1 MKFLSDI
8 LAKAGL
14 TVDGVVTLNN
24 TATGQTPASNDNST
38 KLATTAW
45 VRTFVQPYSLPIAS
59 TSILGGIKV
68 GTGLSIDAGSG
79 ILSVTGGGAASIKST
94 QTFTATA
101 AQTVFTI
108 TGGYSVGLIDVFL
121 NGVYLSPNQTTATN
135 GTSITLGDAALAGDI
150 IDVIVASPVYEGA
163 TTTTDQLSEGT
174 TNLYFTNARAR
185 AAISLT
191 TTGTSGAATYTS
203 GVLNIPQYQGVLT
216 NPVTGTGT
224 TNYLPKFTGAS
235 TIGNSQIFDN
245 GTNVGIGTITPLG
258 ILHLFVSAAT
268 TRMLLDGNAG
278 QSKIIT
284 YRTNGLQRFG
294 LYVNNTAESGSNV
307 GSDFQVRA
315 YNDAGTLLSTPLFI
329 KRSTGNVGVNTI
341 TPAYQLDVNGTGRI
355 SGVLTLSS
363 TISNG
368 TYTYTLPSATGTL
381 ALTSELSSY
390 VPTSRTLTIN
400 GTTYDLT
407 ANRTWTLTTA
417 NISEVTNLYYTDA
430 RARAAISVT
439 GSGSYDSATGVIT
452 VTGGVTSVNTL
463 TGAVVLTTTNIAEG
477 TNLYYTQARFDTA
490 FTAKSTTNLTE
501 GTNLYYTT
509 ARANADFDTRLAT
522 KSTTNLSEGTNLYY
536 TDTRVGTYLT
546 NNSYATQTYVNTAV
560 SNLVDAAPGTLDTL
574 NELAAALGDDPN
586 FATTV
591 ATSIGTKE
599 PAITAGTT
607 GQYWRGD
614 KSWQTLP
621 IYTLSGLGGV
631 PTTRTITING
641 TAQDLSADRTFTINS
656 MVYPGAGIALSTGSA
671 WGTSITDNSANWNT
685 AFGWGNHAS
694 GGYLT
699 TALAATT
706 YASLTGAYANPAFVA
721 SLAWSKITGAPAFI
735 TSYTE
740 VDTLATVT
748 GRGNS
753 TTSSITVNGDMNSTG
768 IVYSRANQTTS
779 YTTAALWTQS
789 FGSTLTGIAFHIS
802 GVVGRMLYMNTTD
815 ANLYWNGTALV
826 YNSGTWSINV
836 TGNAATATNVAY
848 SGLTGTVPTWNQNTT
863 GSAATAG
870 SSNFLSLQGTANLR
884 TITSAGIYR
893 EEQPDS
899 GFSYTTTLN
908 MNSSDG
914 RQQLTIER
922 GGGGMKFRG
931 STSGS
936 GDISWSDWRNVWHSS
951 NLTNLNQL
959 TNGPGYITGYT
970 ETDTLATVTARGAT
984 TTSTIIINGGVVHPL
999 AISSSQRYQMQVRN
1013 TSNSINSGYGWWW
1026 FMDTNFNMGF
1036 HADGASDRFTL
1047 TRDGNLSVSGTLSGS
1062 NLSGTNT
1069 GDQTNISGYSASVI
1083 HSSARTD
1090 SASYNV
1096 VWAAGNPSQMYSCDA
1111 VRIQSSTGTIFATRS
1126 SAPMSATVA
1135 DGNWDTSFSNTPVST
1150 MAWGGDISAGGPTGT
1165 WWFQMNMRHSN
1176 ASNLWGTQLAYGW
1189 EDNANQLYQRNV
1201 TGGSWS
1207 GWVRY
1212 LNSGN
1217 YNSYAPTLT
1226 GTGASG
1232 TWGISITGN
1241 AGSVSGLTLTSS
1253 ANGINPDSVTQNQI
1267 GYNTSVSLFGQTDG
1281 GLYSSAYSSNW
1292 IHQIYGDFRTGQI
1305 AIRGKQNG
1313 TWQAWRTVWDSSN
1326 LTNLNQLT
1334 NGPGYITSSGSISGT
1349 ASNITA
1355 YTINQSVGTGNSPTF
1370 AGLTVSG
1377 PVYQGLSNQGVISLL
1392 SDVVVG
1398 QTNNYF
1404 RLYLPQGYYDN
1415 RNGGTATIK
1424 IVWGMLHAGVTYSQE
1439 YKLTFG
1445 TNHGA
1450 GGNYLH
1456 SSQVTKTYSDQ
1467 NPESYGGYLMDQTP
1481 SVDFYHD
1488 MSGGYINF
1496 NVKGY
1501 QSYNTHRVVAV
1512 DIVGGGV
1519 GTPTLTYY
1527 GASSPGGSA
1536 LTVKDIPYASTAG
1549 SANSVAWTNVSSRPT
1564 ALSSFTNDVAL
1575 PLNGNW
1581 VGNTGMNDQ
1590 KLYLRTNGDNNHY
1603 IWNAADD
1610 WEEIV
1615 AYFGTGLRIAA
1626 SNATTLAT
1634 FTTSGLTVTGAI
1646 STSGALTVAGTTTLN
1661 TQVNI
1666 NRHIDANTGWG
1677 SASGNTIFVGWNG
1690 GKVVL
1695 GSNANGGHDYASGIA
1710 VASVVS
1716 TNPFFCFQDITAY
1729 SDARVKDNIQIV
1741 ENAVEKIKAIRGVT
1755 YTRSDNVDKVK
1766 RHAGVL
1772 AQEVLKVLPEVVNG
1786 SEDSV
1791 YSVAYGNMAA
1801 LFIEAIKEQQTQI
1814 ESQKSEIDEL
1824 KDLVQQLINR

>member
-185 AAISLT
+185 AAISETVTGLDYNSST
-191 TTGTSGAATYTS
+191 GVLSITTGYGIPTTASQTTWDAAYNDKINS
-203 GVLNIPQYQGVLT
+203 AA
-216 NPVTGTGT
+216 VTGTT
-224 TNYLPKFTGAS
+224 TKT
-235 TIGNSQIFDN
+235 
-245 GTNVGIGTITPLG
+245 
-258 ILHLFVSAAT
+258 
-268 TRMLLDGNAG
+268 
-278 QSKIIT
+278 
-284 YRTNGLQRFG
+284 
-294 LYVNNTAESGSNV
+294 
-307 GSDFQVRA
+307 
-315 YNDAGTLLSTPLFI
+315 
-329 KRSTGNVGVNTI
+329 
-341 TPAYQLDVNGTGRI
+341 
-355 SGVLTLSS
+355 LTL
-363 TISNG
+363 TQQDGG
-368 TYTYTLPSATGTL
+368 T
-381 ALTSELSSY
+381 
-390 VPTSRTLTIN
+390 V
-400 GTTYDLT
+400 T
-407 ANRTWTLTTA
+407 ATWTDDNTDAVTSVFGRTGVVVAVSGDYTTTLVT
-417 NISEVTNLYYTDA
+417 EGTNLYYTDA
-430 RARAAISVT
+430 RSRAAISVT
-439 GSGSYDSATGVIT
+439 GSGSYDSATGIIT

-501 GTNLYYTT
+501 GTNLYYTS

-522 KSTTNLSEGTNLYY
+522 KSTSNLSEGTNLYY

-621 IYTLSGLGGV
+621 VYTLSGLGGV

-699 TALAATT
+699 TASAAST
-706 YASLTGAYANPAFVA
+706 YVSLSGSYANPSWIT
-721 SLAWSKITGAPAFI
+721 SLAYSKITGVPAFI

-870 SSNFLSLQGTANLR
+870 SSNFLSLQSTANLR

-899 GFSYTTTLN
+899 GFYYTTTLN

-914 RQQLTIER
+914 RQQLTIAR
-922 GGGGMKFRG
+922 GGDGMKFRG
-931 STSGS
+931 TTSGS

-970 ETDTLATVTARGAT
+970 ETDTLATVVARGSSTSSSIT
-984 TTSTIIINGGVVHPL
+984 TAGIIVSTADVDVRVNRGRFQVWNNAGTGNLGYRIRTDEGGGWRWQFVDGGNTEYFGVAYSTGVLTLRPSSGTIIERGGFTDFIGYNASYGSYIGGGVSNGSNYLYAGGYFYDGSTIRTLIHSGNIGSQSVSTASTASTVTHYASRDDGTSYNVVWAAGNPSHMYSCDAVRIQSSTGTIFATRSAAPMSATVASGNWDTSFSNTPVSTMAWGGDISSGGPTGTWWFQMNMRHSNASNIWGTQLAYGWEDNANQLYQRNVTGGNWSGWVRYLNSGNYSSYALPLSGGTVTGTVTINGGGAHPL

-1013 TSNSINSGYGWWW
+1013 TGNSINSGYGWWW

-1036 HADGASDRFTL
+1036 HADGAADRFTL
-1047 TRDGNLSVSGTLSGS
+1047 TRDGNLSVSGTLSAS
-1062 NLSGTNT
+1062 NFSGASSGTNT
-1069 GDQTNISGYSASVI
+1069 GDQTNISG
-1083 HSSARTD
+1083 
-1090 SASYNV
+1090 
-1096 VWAAGNPSQMYSCDA
+1096 
-1111 VRIQSSTGTIFATRS
+1111 
-1126 SAPMSATVA
+1126 
-1135 DGNWDTSFSNTPVST
+1135 TSEF
-1150 MAWGGDISAGGPTGT
+1150 
-1165 WWFQMNMRHSN
+1165 
-1176 ASNLWGTQLAYGW
+1176 
-1189 EDNANQLYQRNV
+1189 ANQLKWYGAGATVTNANTFQRGILSNYY
-1201 TGGSWS
+1201 GGGAISNIPENGYGS
-1207 GWVRY
+1207 LYNFGGY
-1212 LNSGN
+1212 DASSLSLQLYSTINHNS
-1217 YNSYAPTLT
+1217 
-1226 GTGASG
+1226 
-1232 TWGISITGN
+1232 
-1241 AGSVSGLTLTSS
+1241 TSS
-1253 ANGINPDSVTQNQI
+1253 TRDLYYRMGNNLGFAND
-1267 GYNTSVSLFGQTDG
+1267 
-1281 GLYSSAYSSNW
+1281 
-1292 IHQIYGDFRTGQI
+1292 
-1305 AIRGKQNG
+1305 
-1313 TWQAWRTVWDSSN
+1313 WRKVWDSVN

-1334 NGPGYITSSGSISGT
+1334 NGPGYITGASYVAGLNLQGLGSGSMNVNNGGSAVYRNENGSGGNLSYAPVLHLGGGDTMWQIQGDYYDSSTLKWRAGYQGSWHTWRTIIHSGNIGSQSVSYASTSGT
-1349 ASNITA
+1349 AGNITA
-1355 YTINQSVGTGNSPTF
+1355 YTINQSVGTGNSPSF
-1370 AGLTVSG
+1370 AAITI
-1377 PVYQGLSNQGVISLL
+1377 N
-1392 SDVVVG
+1392 G
-1398 QTNNYF
+1398 QT
-1404 RLYLPQGYYDN
+1404 
-1415 RNGGTATIK
+1415 T
-1424 IVWGMLHAGVTYSQE
+1424 
-1439 YKLTFG
+1439 
-1445 TNHGA
+1445 
-1450 GGNYLH
+1450 
-1456 SSQVTKTYSDQ
+1456 
-1467 NPESYGGYLMDQTP
+1467 
-1481 SVDFYHD
+1481 
-1488 MSGGYINF
+1488 
-1496 NVKGY
+1496 
-1501 QSYNTHRVVAV
+1501 
-1512 DIVGGGV
+1512 
-1519 GTPTLTYY
+1519 
-1527 GASSPGGSA
+1527 
-1536 LTVKDIPYASTAG
+1536 
-1549 SANSVAWTNVSSRPT
+1549 
-1564 ALSSFTNDVAL
+1564 
-1575 PLNGNW
+1575 
-1581 VGNTGMNDQ
+1581 
-1590 KLYLRTNGDNNHY
+1590 
-1603 IWNAADD
+1603 
-1610 WEEIV
+1610 
-1615 AYFGTGLRIAA
+1615 
-1626 SNATTLAT
+1626 
-1634 FTTSGLTVTGAI
+1634 
-1646 STSGALTVAGTTTLN
+1646 
-1661 TQVNI
+1661 I

-1677 SASGNTIFVGWNG
+1677 SASGNTIFVGWSG

-1695 GSNANGGHDYASGIA
+1695 GSNANGGHDYASGIT

-1814 ESQKSEIDEL
+1814 ESQKSEIDVL

>member
-185 AAISLT
+185 AAISETVTGLDYNSST
-191 TTGTSGAATYTS
+191 GVLSITTGYGIPTTASQTTWDAAYNDKINS
-203 GVLNIPQYQGVLT
+203 AA
-216 NPVTGTGT
+216 VTGTT
-224 TNYLPKFTGAS
+224 TKT
-235 TIGNSQIFDN
+235 
-245 GTNVGIGTITPLG
+245 
-258 ILHLFVSAAT
+258 
-268 TRMLLDGNAG
+268 
-278 QSKIIT
+278 
-284 YRTNGLQRFG
+284 
-294 LYVNNTAESGSNV
+294 
-307 GSDFQVRA
+307 
-315 YNDAGTLLSTPLFI
+315 
-329 KRSTGNVGVNTI
+329 
-341 TPAYQLDVNGTGRI
+341 
-355 SGVLTLSS
+355 LTL
-363 TISNG
+363 TQQDGG
-368 TYTYTLPSATGTL
+368 T
-381 ALTSELSSY
+381 
-390 VPTSRTLTIN
+390 V
-400 GTTYDLT
+400 T
-407 ANRTWTLTTA
+407 ATWTDDNTDAVTSVFGRTGVVVAVSGDYTTTLVT
-417 NISEVTNLYYTDA
+417 EGTNLYYTDA
-430 RARAAISVT
+430 RSRAAISVT
-439 GSGSYDSATGVIT
+439 GSGSYDSATGIIT

-501 GTNLYYTT
+501 GTNLYYTS

-522 KSTTNLSEGTNLYY
+522 KSTSNLSEGTNLYY

-621 IYTLSGLGGV
+621 VYTLSGLGGV

-699 TALAATT
+699 TASAAST
-706 YASLTGAYANPAFVA
+706 YVSLSGSYANPSWIT
-721 SLAWSKITGAPAFI
+721 SLAYSKITGVPAFI

-748 GRGNS
+748 SRGNS

-870 SSNFLSLQGTANLR
+870 SSNFLSLQSTANLR

-899 GFSYTTTLN
+899 GFYYTTTLN

-914 RQQLTIER
+914 RQQLTIAR
-922 GGGGMKFRG
+922 GGDGMKFRG
-931 STSGS
+931 TTSGS

-970 ETDTLATVTARGAT
+970 ETDTLATVVARGSSTSSSIT
-984 TTSTIIINGGVVHPL
+984 TAGIIVSTADVDVRVNRGRFQVWNNAGTGNLGYRIRTDEGGGWRWQFVDGGNTEYFGVAYSTGVLTLRPSSGTIIERGGFTDFIGYNASYGSYIGGGVSNGSNYLYAGGYFYDGSTIRTLIHSGNIGSQSVSTASTASTVTHYASRDDGTSYNVVWAAGNPSHMYSCDAVRIQSSTGTIFATRSAAPMSATVASGNWDTSFSNTPVSTMAWGGDISSGGPTGTWWFQMNMRHSNASNIWGTQLAYGWEDNANQLYQRNVTGGNWSGWVRYLNSGNYSSYALPLSGGTVTGTVTINGGGAHPL

-1013 TSNSINSGYGWWW
+1013 TGNSINSGYGWWW

-1036 HADGASDRFTL
+1036 HADGAADRFTL
-1047 TRDGNLSVSGTLSGS
+1047 TRDGNLSVSGTLSAS
-1062 NLSGTNT
+1062 NFSGASSGTNT
-1069 GDQTNISGYSASVI
+1069 GDQTNISG
-1083 HSSARTD
+1083 
-1090 SASYNV
+1090 
-1096 VWAAGNPSQMYSCDA
+1096 
-1111 VRIQSSTGTIFATRS
+1111 
-1126 SAPMSATVA
+1126 
-1135 DGNWDTSFSNTPVST
+1135 TSEF
-1150 MAWGGDISAGGPTGT
+1150 
-1165 WWFQMNMRHSN
+1165 
-1176 ASNLWGTQLAYGW
+1176 
-1189 EDNANQLYQRNV
+1189 ANQLKWYGAGATVTNANTFQRGILSNYY
-1201 TGGSWS
+1201 GGGAISNIPENGYGS
-1207 GWVRY
+1207 LYNFGGY
-1212 LNSGN
+1212 DASSLSLQLYSTINHNS
-1217 YNSYAPTLT
+1217 
-1226 GTGASG
+1226 
-1232 TWGISITGN
+1232 
-1241 AGSVSGLTLTSS
+1241 TSS
-1253 ANGINPDSVTQNQI
+1253 TRDLYYRMGNNLGFAND
-1267 GYNTSVSLFGQTDG
+1267 
-1281 GLYSSAYSSNW
+1281 
-1292 IHQIYGDFRTGQI
+1292 
-1305 AIRGKQNG
+1305 
-1313 TWQAWRTVWDSSN
+1313 WRKVWDSVN

-1334 NGPGYITSSGSISGT
+1334 NGPGYITGASYVAGLNLQGLGSGSMNVNNGGSAVYRNENGSGGNLSYAPVLHLGGGDTMWQIQGDYYDSSTLKWRAGYQGSWHTWRTIIHSGNIGSQSVSYASTSGT
-1349 ASNITA
+1349 AGNITA
-1355 YTINQSVGTGNSPTF
+1355 YTINQSVGTGNSPSF
-1370 AGLTVSG
+1370 AAITI
-1377 PVYQGLSNQGVISLL
+1377 N
-1392 SDVVVG
+1392 G
-1398 QTNNYF
+1398 QT
-1404 RLYLPQGYYDN
+1404 
-1415 RNGGTATIK
+1415 T
-1424 IVWGMLHAGVTYSQE
+1424 
-1439 YKLTFG
+1439 
-1445 TNHGA
+1445 
-1450 GGNYLH
+1450 
-1456 SSQVTKTYSDQ
+1456 
-1467 NPESYGGYLMDQTP
+1467 
-1481 SVDFYHD
+1481 
-1488 MSGGYINF
+1488 
-1496 NVKGY
+1496 
-1501 QSYNTHRVVAV
+1501 
-1512 DIVGGGV
+1512 
-1519 GTPTLTYY
+1519 
-1527 GASSPGGSA
+1527 
-1536 LTVKDIPYASTAG
+1536 
-1549 SANSVAWTNVSSRPT
+1549 
-1564 ALSSFTNDVAL
+1564 
-1575 PLNGNW
+1575 
-1581 VGNTGMNDQ
+1581 
-1590 KLYLRTNGDNNHY
+1590 
-1603 IWNAADD
+1603 
-1610 WEEIV
+1610 
-1615 AYFGTGLRIAA
+1615 
-1626 SNATTLAT
+1626 
-1634 FTTSGLTVTGAI
+1634 
-1646 STSGALTVAGTTTLN
+1646 
-1661 TQVNI
+1661 I

-1677 SASGNTIFVGWNG
+1677 SASGNTIFVGWSG

-1695 GSNANGGHDYASGIA
+1695 GSNANGGHDYASGIT

-1814 ESQKSEIDEL
+1814 ESQKSEIDVL